1 MAGLYRKQIVACD
14 TYLSYMGKSRG
25 NSVNQKSSNVVWHRS
40 TVSRADRAEKNGHRS
55 VVLWFTGLSASGKST
70 LAHAVEERLHAM
82 GCNTYV
88 LDGDNVR
95 HGLCSDLGFSL
106 EDREE
111 NMRRIGE
118 VSKLMIEAGTI
129 VLTAFISPMRK
140 DRERVR
146 SLFPHGDFLEIFC
159 DAGLAVCEERDPKGL
174 YRRARAGEVTDF
186 TGISSPYEEPVNPQL
201 HCDTG
206 TVSTEE
212 NLERV
217 FDMLRTNGI
226 LQN

>member
-1 MAGLYRKQIVACD
+1 M
-14 TYLSYMGKSRG
+14 S
-25 NSVNQKSSNVVWHRS
+25 QKSSNVVWHKS
-40 TVSRADRAEKNGHRS
+40 TVSRADRGQKSGHKS

-70 LAHAVEERLHAM
+70 LAHAVEEQLHAM
-82 GCNTYV
+82 DCNTYV

-111 NMRRIGE
+111 NLRRIGE
-118 VSKLMIEAGTI
+118 VAKLMVEAGTI
-129 VLTAFISPMRK
+129 VLTAFISPLRK

-159 DAGLAVCEERDPKGL
+159 DASLEVCEERDPKGL
-174 YRRARAGEVTDF
+174 YRRARAGEVADF
-186 TGISSPYEEPVNPQL
+186 TGISSPYEAPVNPQL

-206 TVSTEE
+206 AVSTEE
-212 NLERV
+212 NIQKVL
-217 FDMLRTNGI
+217 DLLHQNGV